1 MKERQHRPLLNGI
14 ELLKDARQNKC
25 KVSTGCERI
34 DALLEGGLCEGH
46 VTELVGPSSSGKTQ
60 VCLKSASHVARN
72 YSGTVM
78 YFDSGNSFS
87 AKRIS
92 HFLKQQPLDP
102 SNAEGDKVL
111 QQVMNRIVCHSV
123 YNIFTLLDML
133 SKLIIDLKSQ
143 IQRQVRMLIIDSLSS
158 LIAPVL
164 GGGGPHGHALMVTTG
179 FLLKEI
185 AHEHNISILVTNHTV
200 AGEGGSSKPAL
211 GESWK
216 SIPHVRLLL
225 SPHDAT
231 SNSCVSILKH
241 PFLASTSCHSQCRDR
256 QALYEASSCSESHP
270 TY

>member
-1 MKERQHRPLLNGI
+1 MQKSMTTFLRYGRRKYQLFFMKERQHRPLLNGI

-111 QQVMNRIVCHSV
+111 Q
-123 YNIFTLLDML
+123 
-133 SKLIIDLKSQ
+133 Q